1 MELTRETYR
10 ALNDILGA
18 ENISEDPATL
28 DCYAFQP
35 FGGSRQ
41 GIRFFPRPAAVVLP
55 GSPEDIQAIIRV
67 CRRFHIRYRAHGT
80 GYGHHNAPGT
90 EDTIMMDLR
99 RMNRIID
106 LDKKNMTIVVEP
118 YVSFAQVQAEAMKVG
133 LNCNVL
139 GAGSQAS
146 LLASYTSMHGNN
158 SLAVS
163 QSTSP
168 RNILGME
175 WVTPTAEIVRV
186 GTAGVG
192 SGWYS
197 SEGPGPSLR
206 GIIRGSVGAMGG
218 LGVFTK
224 VAAHL
229 HPWHG
234 PTELDVQ
241 GTSPYYEMEVPPNI
255 EYHICEFP
263 TWEQYADAMLQVG
276 EAGIALAMH
285 KTGGPGSHGQC
296 VTGCNNEY
304 YAKRIAGEYGVPII
318 SFTIVMVAVN
328 AQEHTWQVKTLA
340 DILSETGGK
349 FWAGENDPTWKKRD
363 LLTMLKAC
371 FIPRLAFRGSGMFDV
386 DGFIGMDTTDHMA
399 LGLGL
404 DDKQRD
410 KMIESKCIVDD
421 GTSNSWSVTYE
432 GSHFALLECGQ
443 QFSSIDMDSANTFNR
458 LVGEAVDT
466 VNNTPLAFSWAPF
479 GPMAVGAGPIIGN
492 FHLWLQKIKK
502 TFDPYDTTD
511 SSMYIPTTGKAT
523 N

>member
-1 MELTRETYR
+1 MELTRENYR
-10 ALNDILGA
+10 ALEDILGA
-18 ENISEDPATL
+18 ENISEDPATR

-41 GIRFFPRPAAVVLP
+41 GIRFYLRPAAVTLP
-55 GSPEDIQAIIRV
+55 GSVKDVQAIIKV
-67 CRRFHIRYRAHGT
+67 CRRFNVKYRAHGT
-80 GYGHHNAPGT
+80 AYGNHNAVGT
-90 EDTIMMDLR
+90 EDTIVMDLR

-106 LDKKNMTIVVEP
+106 LDKNNMTIVVEP

-139 GAGSQAS
+139 GAGSQTS

-158 SLAVS
+158 SQAVS
-163 QSTSP
+163 QSTSA

-175 WVTPTAEIVRV
+175 WVTPTGEIVRI
-186 GTAGVG
+186 GSAGSG
-192 SGWYS
+192 SGWFS
-197 SEGPGPSLR
+197 CEGPGPSFR
-206 GIIRGSVGAMGG
+206 GVIRGSVGTMGG

-234 PTELDVQ
+234 PSELEIK
-241 GTSPYYEMEVPPNI
+241 GISPYYEMEIPPNM

-276 EAGIALAMH
+276 EAGIALALH

-304 YAKRIAGEYGVPII
+304 YTKRIAGEYGVPFI
-318 SFTIVMVAVN
+318 SFTIVMVAAN
-328 AQEHTWQVKTLA
+328 AREHAWQVKTL
-340 DILSETGGK
+340 DKILAETGGK
-349 FWAGENDPTWKKRD
+349 FWSGENDPVWKKRD
-363 LLTMLKAC
+363 IVTMLKAC

-399 LGLGL
+399 LGLTL
-404 DDKQRD
+404 DNEQRT
-410 KMIESKCIVDD
+410 KMADSKCIVDD
-421 GTSNSWSVTYE
+421 DTSNSWSITYE
-432 GSHFALLECGQ
+432 GSHFALFECGQ
-443 QFSSIDMDSANTFNR
+443 QFSSIDMDSANTFNK
-458 LVGEAVDT
+458 LVEEGVEV
-466 VNNTPLAFSWAPF
+466 VNKTPLGFSWAPF
-479 GPMAVGAGPIIGN
+479 GPMAVGAGPLLGN
-492 FHLWLQKIKK
+492 FHLWLQQIKK
-502 TFDPYDTTD
+502 TFDPGDTTD
-511 SSMYIPTTGKAT
+511 SSYYIPETGKQT